1 MQELGSTSE
10 RGGGGRGHGYGD
22 DGGEL
27 RSVVCAR
34 GEQRRGW
41 GPGGEDEG
49 EGEREGPGG
58 CVAMPGESRAKR
70 QVGGGRRWP
79 CACWRAMG
87 TRPPAHWQE
96 VEDSRS
102 EEEVGWA

>member
-1 MQELGSTSE
+1 MAELGSASE
-10 RGGGGRGHGYGD
+10 RRGGGGGRGN
-22 DGGEL
+22 GE
-27 RSVVCAR
+27 RRRWACSVAR
-34 GEQRRGW
+34 ERGPGERMRGRESER
-41 GPGGEDEG
+41 GPGG
-49 EGEREGPGG
+49 GG
-58 CVAMPGESRAKR
+58 RVAMPGESRAKR
-70 QVGGGRRWP
+70 QAGGGRRWP